1 MARLIVTNGD
11 SAAQNIRDAGVKGR
25 VLEWRDML
33 HEGPVPAAR
42 SLDLVSDVRAD
53 YIATSLGFDLG
64 TVRADF
70 AQRDGV
76 LAAHIVYGEVELW
89 FEHDLFDQ
97 LQLIQLLAYFADAPE
112 RLGLRLM
119 QADTYLGA
127 LAPAEIGRF
136 DGTAAPVTTLQLEAG
151 RAAWDAF
158 TAPTPEQMARLCA
171 AALPELPYLGAAL
184 RRLLSE
190 LPAPG
195 SGLSLIEERT
205 LRLLEGGPRSV
216 GHLFGLVSEMEEAR
230 FMGDLSFFQRLDA
243 LAAGPEPL
251 ITGLPFGVAEVR
263 PFTPGQKPDAGE
275 KTYRDYA
282 RAEIRI
288 TPAGLAA
295 LQGTFDHAARNGIDR
310 WMGGTHLTPDT
321 LWRYAREEGRLV
333 APA

>member
-1 MARLIVTNGD
+1 MAKLIVTNGD

-42 SLDLVSDVRAD
+42 SLDLVSDARAD
-53 YIATSLGFDLG
+53 YIAATLGFDLG
-64 TVRADF
+64 EVRADF

-76 LAAHIVYGEVELW
+76 LAAHIAYSEVELW

-97 LQLIQLLAYFADAPE
+97 LQLIQLLAYFADEPE

-136 DGTAAPVTTLQLEAG
+136 DGTAAAVTAVQLEAG
-151 RAAWDAF
+151 RAAWEAF
-158 TAPTPEQMARLCA
+158 TAPTPEQMDRLCA

-184 RRLLSE
+184 RRLLCE

-205 LRLLEGGPRSV
+205 LRLLEGAPRSV
-216 GHLFGLVSEMEEAR
+216 AHLFGLISEMEEAR
-230 FMGDLSFFQRLDA
+230 YMGDLSFFQRLDT

-263 PFTPGQKPDAGE
+263 PFTPGQTPGAEE

-288 TPAGLAA
+288 TPAGRAA

-310 WMGGTHLTPDT
+310 WMGGTHLTPNA
-321 LWRYAREEGRLV
+321 LWRYAREEARLI